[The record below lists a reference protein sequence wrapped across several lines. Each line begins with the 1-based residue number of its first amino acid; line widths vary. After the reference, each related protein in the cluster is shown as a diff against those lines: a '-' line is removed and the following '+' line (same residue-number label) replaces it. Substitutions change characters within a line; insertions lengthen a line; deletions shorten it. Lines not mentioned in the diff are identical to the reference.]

1 MKALGTYLEF
11 SGVRGIGLHRI
22 IHRRNLLERALTMEI
37 DRPFQRTFG
46 GPTIRSPCLTSH
58 ISGINK
64 TTDPSSRTTHI
75 PRFPR
80 NQLHSCA
87 LTSETIPHLQISV
100 TMVSG
105 DFSSDFHFSSI
116 V

>member
-64 TTDPSSRTTHI
+64 TTDPSVVGPPTFLVFREI
-75 PRFPR
+75 NFI
-80 NQLHSCA
+80 LA
-87 LTSETIPHLQISV
+87 L
-100 TMVSG
+100 
-105 DFSSDFHFSSI
+105 
-116 V
+116 